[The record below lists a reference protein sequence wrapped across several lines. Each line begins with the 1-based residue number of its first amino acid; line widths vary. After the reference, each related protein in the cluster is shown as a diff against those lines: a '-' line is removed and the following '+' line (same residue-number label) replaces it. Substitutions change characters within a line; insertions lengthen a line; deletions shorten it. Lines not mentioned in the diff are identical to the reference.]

1 MNERILQEV
10 KLLQKNM
17 PIIDKLSNSEE
28 TTKSQE
34 GSSNWRFDYD
44 MHTRL
49 NLSLEGIKLFGW
61 AY

>member
-34 GSSNWRFDYD
+34 GSSN
-44 MHTRL
+44 
-49 NLSLEGIKLFGW
+49 
-61 AY
+61 